1 MPKPVVL
8 QWLPKWILN
17 PNIKMASVVVLY
29 ILASF
34 FQTFVLSTISF
45 PWRRT
50 SMTMCFRWNGLLV
63 RNFLVWI
70 VMSFTMAAY
79 LRAAREEK
87 SWLMSTSLCWTP
99 ETIIARVTLNS
110 WIHFWVQSAF
120 CFTKSWPITFQAL
133 AIPSEIFLEAAS
145 PRSGCPHGRWGL
157 SLDHRLLVMSSHG
170 AKGHLIFLTCDI
182 FSSLIL
188 CT

>member
-1 MPKPVVL
+1 MDSESKY
-8 QWLPKWILN
+8 KDG
-17 PNIKMASVVVLY
+17 SVVVLY

-34 FQTFVLSTISF
+34 FQTFVLSSTIAF
-45 PWRRT
+45 LWRRT
-50 SMTMCFRWNGLLV
+50 SMTMCFCWNSLLV

-70 VMSFTMAAY
+70 VMSFTMAAH

-87 SWLMSTSLCWTP
+87 NWLMSTSLCWTL

-145 PRSGCPHGRWGL
+145 PRSGCQNGRCGL
-157 SLDHRLLVMSSHG
+157 SFRPQTSCYVLTWC
-170 AKGHLIFLTCDI
+170 KGTFDI
-182 FSSLIL
+182 FNLWYFFIFNSNLHLPILISFRKK
-188 CT
+188 

>member
-8 QWLPKWILN
+8 HSLPKWILN

-34 FQTFVLSTISF
+34 FQTFVLSTIAF
-45 PWRRT
+45 PWQRT
-50 SMTMCFRWNGLLV
+50 SMTMCFYWNSLLV

-70 VMSFTMAAY
+70 VMSFTMAAH

-99 ETIIARVTLNS
+99 DFKFLNPFLSPECLLFHKILTHNISGPSYSLRDISRGCKSKIRVPAWQVWSLFQTTDFLLCPRM
-110 WIHFWVQSAF
+110 VQRGIWYF
-120 CFTKSWPITFQAL
+120 
-133 AIPSEIFLEAAS
+133 
-145 PRSGCPHGRWGL
+145 
-157 SLDHRLLVMSSHG
+157 
-170 AKGHLIFLTCDI
+170 
-182 FSSLIL
+182 
-188 CT
+188 